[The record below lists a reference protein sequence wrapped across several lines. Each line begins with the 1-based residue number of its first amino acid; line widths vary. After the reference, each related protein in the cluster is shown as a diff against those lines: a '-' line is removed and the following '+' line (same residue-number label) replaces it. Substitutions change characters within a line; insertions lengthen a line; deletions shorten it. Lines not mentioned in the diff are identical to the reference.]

1 MQIND
6 IKTLVARLGAIVDGW
21 DEQSGAPAVERHIA
35 ASLLAELYEA
45 VKFDTALAA
54 TVVAKVGAEP
64 EPAEEVVAEPTD
76 EVAEVIDLSDIFGGS
91 FGDDDEEIV
100 EQKVA
105 EQPIEEVAEPEQEI
119 EAEPEPEPE
128 IEEQPEPE
136 IEIEEQPEPEIEQEE
151 VQSEE
156 EQVLEDREEVVEQPA
171 EIEAQPVEEE
181 EEQPDVEKEEQSVE
195 IETQPVVEEVE
206 QSIET
211 EEQPV
216 KIEEEEQPAETEEE
230 EQPDVEKEE
239 QSVEIET
246 QPVVEEVELSIETE
260 EQPTE
265 TEKEEQPTEIEAEE
279 QPTET
284 EEEELP
290 TVAEAEKPKSEQA
303 SLFDMEIVRRP
314 RSSSGRRVIM
324 SLYGESATSSSRE
337 EKTREKAVE
346 PAPDAIQPVEQP
358 ADESPKAV
366 SVAERIAAAQTEG
379 PQVLGD
385 VIGAGTT
392 TLAEAVAA
400 SQPTVQTVQNDR
412 VNTLRAAI
420 GINDRFI
427 MIRDLF
433 GGDGAAFDQAMDEL
447 DAFEDF
453 NECLV
458 YMSTYRWNPNSDGA
472 RMLMDL
478 VTRKLL

>member
-54 TVVAKVGAEP
+54 TEVAKVVAEP
-64 EPAEEVVAEPTD
+64 KPAEEVVAEPAE

-100 EQKVA
+100 EQEVA
-105 EQPIEEVAEPEQEI
+105 EQPIEEVAEPEPEI
-119 EAEPEPEPE
+119 EPEPEPE
-128 IEEQPEPE
+128 P
-136 IEIEEQPEPEIEQEE
+136 EIEEQPEPEIEQEE

-156 EQVLEDREEVVEQPA
+156 EQVLEDSEEVVEQPA

-211 EEQPV
+211 EEQPAE
-216 KIEEEEQPAETEEE
+216 IEEEEQPSETEAEEQTTETEEE
-230 EQPDVEKEE
+230 EQ
-239 QSVEIET
+239 
-246 QPVVEEVELSIETE
+246 
-260 EQPTE
+260 
-265 TEKEEQPTEIEAEE
+265 
-279 QPTET
+279 
-284 EEEELP
+284 P

-358 ADESPKAV
+358 TDESPKAV

-433 GGDGAAFDQAMDEL
+433 GGDGAAFDRAMDEL

>member
-54 TVVAKVGAEP
+54 TEVAKVVAEP
-64 EPAEEVVAEPTD
+64 KPAEEVVAEPAE

-91 FGDDDEEIV
+91 FGDDEEEIV
-100 EQKVA
+100 EQEVA

-119 EAEPEPEPE
+119 EPEPEPEPE
-128 IEEQPEPE
+128 P
-136 IEIEEQPEPEIEQEE
+136 EIEEQPEPEIEQEE

-156 EQVLEDREEVVEQPA
+156 EQVLEDSEEVVEQPA
-171 EIEAQPVEEE
+171 EIEARPVEEE

-211 EEQPV
+211 EEQ
-216 KIEEEEQPAETEEE
+216 
-230 EQPDVEKEE
+230 
-239 QSVEIET
+239 S
-246 QPVVEEVELSIETE
+246 
-260 EQPTE
+260 
-265 TEKEEQPTEIEAEE
+265 TEIEEEE

-284 EEEELP
+284 EEEEQP
-290 TVAEAEKPKSEQA
+290 SVAEAEKPKSEQA

-346 PAPDAIQPVEQP
+346 PAPDAIEPVEQP

-433 GGDGAAFDQAMDEL
+433 GGDGAAFDRAMDEL

>member
-54 TVVAKVGAEP
+54 TEVAKVVAEP
-64 EPAEEVVAEPTD
+64 EPAGEVVAEPAE

-100 EQKVA
+100 EQEVA
-105 EQPIEEVAEPEQEI
+105 EQPIEEVAEPEPEQEI
-119 EAEPEPEPE
+119 EPEPEPEPE
-128 IEEQPEPE
+128 IEEQPEV
-136 IEIEEQPEPEIEQEE
+136 EIEQEE

-156 EQVLEDREEVVEQPA
+156 EQVLEDSEEVVEQPA

-206 QSIET
+206 H
-211 EEQPV
+211 
-216 KIEEEEQPAETEEE
+216 
-230 EQPDVEKEE
+230 
-239 QSVEIET
+239 
-246 QPVVEEVELSIETE
+246 LIETE

-265 TEKEEQPTEIEAEE
+265 IEEEEQPA
-279 QPTET
+279 
-284 EEEELP
+284 
-290 TVAEAEKPKSEQA
+290 VADAEKPKSEQA

-358 ADESPKAV
+358 TDESPKAV
-366 SVAERIAAAQTEG
+366 SMAERIAAAQTEG

-433 GGDGAAFDQAMDEL
+433 GGDGAAFDRAMDEL

>member
-1 MQIND
+1 M
-6 IKTLVARLGAIVDGW
+6 
-21 DEQSGAPAVERHIA
+21 
-35 ASLLAELYEA
+35 
-45 VKFDTALAA
+45 
-54 TVVAKVGAEP
+54 
-64 EPAEEVVAEPTD
+64 
-76 EVAEVIDLSDIFGGS
+76 
-91 FGDDDEEIV
+91 
-100 EQKVA
+100 
-105 EQPIEEVAEPEQEI
+105 
-119 EAEPEPEPE
+119 
-128 IEEQPEPE
+128 
-136 IEIEEQPEPEIEQEE
+136 
-151 VQSEE
+151 
-156 EQVLEDREEVVEQPA
+156 
-171 EIEAQPVEEE
+171 
-181 EEQPDVEKEEQSVE
+181 
-195 IETQPVVEEVE
+195 
-206 QSIET
+206 
-211 EEQPV
+211 
-216 KIEEEEQPAETEEE
+216 
-230 EQPDVEKEE
+230 
-239 QSVEIET
+239 
-246 QPVVEEVELSIETE
+246 
-260 EQPTE
+260 
-265 TEKEEQPTEIEAEE
+265 
-279 QPTET
+279 
-284 EEEELP
+284 
-290 TVAEAEKPKSEQA
+290 
-303 SLFDMEIVRRP
+303 FDMEIVRRP

-400 SQPTVQTVQNDR
+400 SQPTVQNVQNDR

>member
-54 TVVAKVGAEP
+54 TEVAKVVAEP
-64 EPAEEVVAEPTD
+64 EPAEEVVAEPTE

-100 EQKVA
+100 EQEVA

-136 IEIEEQPEPEIEQEE
+136 IEQEE

-156 EQVLEDREEVVEQPA
+156 EQVLEDSEEVVEQPA

-181 EEQPDVEKEEQSVE
+181 EEQPDVEM
-195 IETQPVVEEVE
+195 
-206 QSIET
+206 
-211 EEQPV
+211 
-216 KIEEEEQPAETEEE
+216 E
-230 EQPDVEKEE
+230 EQPDVEKEG

-265 TEKEEQPTEIEAEE
+265 TEEEEQPAEIEEEE
-279 QPTET
+279 QPA
-284 EEEELP
+284 
-290 TVAEAEKPKSEQA
+290 VAEAEKPKSEQA

-433 GGDGAAFDQAMDEL
+433 GGDGAAFDRAMDEL

>member
-54 TVVAKVGAEP
+54 TEVAKEVAEP
-64 EPAEEVVAEPTD
+64 EPAEEVVAEPTE

-100 EQKVA
+100 EQEVA
-105 EQPIEEVAEPEQEI
+105 EQPIEEVAEPESEI
-119 EAEPEPEPE
+119 EPEPEPEPE
-128 IEEQPEPE
+128 IEEQP
-136 IEIEEQPEPEIEQEE
+136 
-151 VQSEE
+151 
-156 EQVLEDREEVVEQPA
+156 
-171 EIEAQPVEEE
+171 
-181 EEQPDVEKEEQSVE
+181 DVEKEEQYVE

-206 QSIET
+206 HSIET
-211 EEQPV
+211 EEQPSEIEAEEQPTE
-216 KIEEEEQPAETEEE
+216 IEEEKQPAETEEE
-230 EQPDVEKEE
+230 EQP
-239 QSVEIET
+239 T
-246 QPVVEEVELSIETE
+246 M
-260 EQPTE
+260 
-265 TEKEEQPTEIEAEE
+265 
-279 QPTET
+279 
-284 EEEELP
+284 
-290 TVAEAEKPKSEQA
+290 AEAEKPKSEQA

-433 GGDGAAFDQAMDEL
+433 GGDGAAFDRAMDEL

>member
-54 TVVAKVGAEP
+54 TEVAKVVAEP
-64 EPAEEVVAEPTD
+64 EPAEEVVAEPTE

-100 EQKVA
+100 EQEVA
-105 EQPIEEVAEPEQEI
+105 EQLIEEVAEPEQEI
-119 EAEPEPEPE
+119 EPEIEEQPEPEPE

-136 IEIEEQPEPEIEQEE
+136 IEQEE
-151 VQSEE
+151 AQSEE

-171 EIEAQPVEEE
+171 EIEAQP
-181 EEQPDVEKEEQSVE
+181 DVEKEEQLDE

-211 EEQPV
+211 EEQP
-216 KIEEEEQPAETEEE
+216 AETEEE
-230 EQPDVEKEE
+230 EQPA
-239 QSVEIET
+239 EIE
-246 QPVVEEVELSIETE
+246 EE
-260 EQPTE
+260 EQP
-265 TEKEEQPTEIEAEE
+265 A
-279 QPTET
+279 
-284 EEEELP
+284 
-290 TVAEAEKPKSEQA
+290 VAEAEKPKSEQA

>member
-45 VKFDTALAA
+45 VKFDTALGA
-54 TVVAKVGAEP
+54 TEVAKVVAEP
-64 EPAEEVVAEPTD
+64 EPAEEVVAEPTE

-100 EQKVA
+100 EQEVA

-119 EAEPEPEPE
+119 EPEPESEPE

-136 IEIEEQPEPEIEQEE
+136 PESEQEE

-156 EQVLEDREEVVEQPA
+156 EQVLEDSEEVVEQPA
-171 EIEAQPVEEE
+171 EIEAQPV
-181 EEQPDVEKEEQSVE
+181 
-195 IETQPVVEEVE
+195 VEEVE
-206 QSIET
+206 HSIET
-211 EEQPV
+211 EEQP
-216 KIEEEEQPAETEEE
+216 AET
-230 EQPDVEKEE
+230 
-239 QSVEIET
+239 
-246 QPVVEEVELSIETE
+246 
-260 EQPTE
+260 
-265 TEKEEQPTEIEAEE
+265 EAEE

-284 EEEELP
+284 EEEEQ
-290 TVAEAEKPKSEQA
+290 TAVAEAEKPKSEQA

-346 PAPDAIQPVEQP
+346 PAPDAIEPVEQP

-433 GGDGAAFDQAMDEL
+433 GGDGAAFDRAMDEL

>member
-54 TVVAKVGAEP
+54 TEVAKVVAEP
-64 EPAEEVVAEPTD
+64 EPAEEVVAEPTE

-100 EQKVA
+100 EQEVA

-119 EAEPEPEPE
+119 EPEPEPEP
-128 IEEQPEPE
+128 
-136 IEIEEQPEPEIEQEE
+136 EIEEQPEPEIEQEE

-171 EIEAQPVEEE
+171 EIEAQPIEEE
-181 EEQPDVEKEEQSVE
+181 EEQPDVEMEEQLDE
-195 IETQPVVEEVE
+195 IEAQPVVEEVE
-206 QSIET
+206 HSIET
-211 EEQPV
+211 EEQP
-216 KIEEEEQPAETEEE
+216 A
-230 EQPDVEKEE
+230 
-239 QSVEIET
+239 
-246 QPVVEEVELSIETE
+246 
-260 EQPTE
+260 
-265 TEKEEQPTEIEAEE
+265 EIEAEE

-284 EEEELP
+284 EEAEQP
-290 TVAEAEKPKSEQA
+290 TVAEVEKPKSEQA

-433 GGDGAAFDQAMDEL
+433 GGDGAAFDRAMEEL

>member
-54 TVVAKVGAEP
+54 TEVAKVVAEP
-64 EPAEEVVAEPTD
+64 EPTEAVVAEPAE

-156 EQVLEDREEVVEQPA
+156 EQVLEDSEEVVEQPA

-211 EEQPV
+211 EEQPAE
-216 KIEEEEQPAETEEE
+216 IEEEEQPAEIEEEEQPSETEAEEQTTETEEE
-230 EQPDVEKEE
+230 EQP
-239 QSVEIET
+239 
-246 QPVVEEVELSIETE
+246 
-260 EQPTE
+260 
-265 TEKEEQPTEIEAEE
+265 
-279 QPTET
+279 
-284 EEEELP
+284 
-290 TVAEAEKPKSEQA
+290 TVAETEKPKSEQA

-433 GGDGAAFDQAMDEL
+433 GGDGAAFDRAMEEL

>member
-54 TVVAKVGAEP
+54 TEVAKVVAEP
-64 EPAEEVVAEPTD
+64 EPAEEVVAEPAE

-100 EQKVA
+100 EQEVA

-119 EAEPEPEPE
+119 EPEPESEPE

-156 EQVLEDREEVVEQPA
+156 EQVLEDSEEVVEQPA

-211 EEQPV
+211 EEQP
-216 KIEEEEQPAETEEE
+216 
-230 EQPDVEKEE
+230 
-239 QSVEIET
+239 S
-246 QPVVEEVELSIETE
+246 
-260 EQPTE
+260 
-265 TEKEEQPTEIEAEE
+265 EIEAEE

-284 EEEELP
+284 EEEEQP
-290 TVAEAEKPKSEQA
+290 AVAEAEKPKSEQA

-358 ADESPKAV
+358 TDESPKAV

-433 GGDGAAFDQAMDEL
+433 GGDGAAFDRAMDEL

>member
-54 TVVAKVGAEP
+54 TEVAKVVAEP
-64 EPAEEVVAEPTD
+64 KPAEEVVAEPAE

-100 EQKVA
+100 EQEVA

-119 EAEPEPEPE
+119 EPEPEPEPE

-156 EQVLEDREEVVEQPA
+156 EQMLEDSEEVVEQPA
-171 EIEAQPVEEE
+171 AIETQPVEEE
-181 EEQPDVEKEEQSVE
+181 EEQPDVEMEEQSVE

-211 EEQPV
+211 EEQPAE
-216 KIEEEEQPAETEEE
+216 IEEEEQPSETEAEEQTTETEEE
-230 EQPDVEKEE
+230 EQP
-239 QSVEIET
+239 
-246 QPVVEEVELSIETE
+246 
-260 EQPTE
+260 
-265 TEKEEQPTEIEAEE
+265 
-279 QPTET
+279 
-284 EEEELP
+284 
-290 TVAEAEKPKSEQA
+290 TVAETEKPKSEQA

-433 GGDGAAFDQAMDEL
+433 GGDGAAFDRAMDEL

>member
-54 TVVAKVGAEP
+54 TEVAKVFAEP
-64 EPAEEVVAEPTD
+64 EPAEEVVAEPTE

-100 EQKVA
+100 EQEVA

-156 EQVLEDREEVVEQPA
+156 EQVLEDSEEVVEQPA

-206 QSIET
+206 HSIET
-211 EEQPV
+211 
-216 KIEEEEQPAETEEE
+216 EEQPAETEEE
-230 EQPDVEKEE
+230 EQ
-239 QSVEIET
+239 
-246 QPVVEEVELSIETE
+246 
-260 EQPTE
+260 
-265 TEKEEQPTEIEAEE
+265 
-279 QPTET
+279 
-284 EEEELP
+284 P

-433 GGDGAAFDQAMDEL
+433 GGDGAAFDRAMEEL

>member
-54 TVVAKVGAEP
+54 TEVAKMVAEP
-64 EPAEEVVAEPTD
+64 ELAEEVVAEPTE

-100 EQKVA
+100 EQEVA

-119 EAEPEPEPE
+119 EPEPE

-136 IEIEEQPEPEIEQEE
+136 SEPEPEIEQEE
-151 VQSEE
+151 AQSEE

-206 QSIET
+206 
-211 EEQPV
+211 
-216 KIEEEEQPAETEEE
+216 
-230 EQPDVEKEE
+230 
-239 QSVEIET
+239 
-246 QPVVEEVELSIETE
+246 LSIETE
-260 EQPTE
+260 EQPA
-265 TEKEEQPTEIEAEE
+265 EIEAEE
-279 QPTET
+279 QPA
-284 EEEELP
+284 
-290 TVAEAEKPKSEQA
+290 VAEAEKPKSEQA

-346 PAPDAIQPVEQP
+346 PAPDAIEPVEQP

>member
-6 IKTLVARLGAIVDGW
+6 IKTLVARLEAIVDGW

-54 TVVAKVGAEP
+54 TEVAKMVAEP
-64 EPAEEVVAEPTD
+64 ELAEEVVAEPTE

-100 EQKVA
+100 EQEVA

-119 EAEPEPEPE
+119 EPEPE

-136 IEIEEQPEPEIEQEE
+136 SEPEPEIEQEE
-151 VQSEE
+151 AQSEE

-181 EEQPDVEKEEQSVE
+181 EEQPDVEKEGQSVE

-206 QSIET
+206 QTIET
-211 EEQPV
+211 
-216 KIEEEEQPAETEEE
+216 
-230 EQPDVEKEE
+230 
-239 QSVEIET
+239 
-246 QPVVEEVELSIETE
+246 
-260 EQPTE
+260 
-265 TEKEEQPTEIEAEE
+265 EEQPTEIEAEE
-279 QPTET
+279 QPAEI

-400 SQPTVQTVQNDR
+400 SQPTVQNVQNDR

>member
-54 TVVAKVGAEP
+54 TEVAKVVAEP
-64 EPAEEVVAEPTD
+64 EPTETVVAEPTE

-91 FGDDDEEIV
+91 FDDDDEEIV
-100 EQKVA
+100 EQEVA

-119 EAEPEPEPE
+119 EPEPEPEPD
-128 IEEQPEPE
+128 
-136 IEIEEQPEPEIEQEE
+136 PEPEIEQEE

-171 EIEAQPVEEE
+171 EIEAQPVVEE
-181 EEQPDVEKEEQSVE
+181 EEQPDVEMEEQSVE
-195 IETQPVVEEVE
+195 IETQPVVEDVE

-211 EEQPV
+211 EEQPTE
-216 KIEEEEQPAETEEE
+216 IEEEEQPAEIEEE
-230 EQPDVEKEE
+230 EQP
-239 QSVEIET
+239 
-246 QPVVEEVELSIETE
+246 
-260 EQPTE
+260 
-265 TEKEEQPTEIEAEE
+265 A
-279 QPTET
+279 
-284 EEEELP
+284 
-290 TVAEAEKPKSEQA
+290 VAEAEKPKSEQA

-433 GGDGAAFDQAMDEL
+433 GGDGAAFDRAMDEL

>member
-54 TVVAKVGAEP
+54 TEVAKVVAEP

-100 EQKVA
+100 EQEVA

-119 EAEPEPEPE
+119 EPEPEPEP
-128 IEEQPEPE
+128 
-136 IEIEEQPEPEIEQEE
+136 EIEEQPEPEIEQEE

-181 EEQPDVEKEEQSVE
+181 EEQPDVEMEEQSVE
-195 IETQPVVEEVE
+195 IEAQPVVEEVE

-230 EQPDVEKEE
+230 EQPVK
-239 QSVEIET
+239 I
-246 QPVVEEVELSIETE
+246 
-260 EQPTE
+260 
-265 TEKEEQPTEIEAEE
+265 
-279 QPTET
+279 
-284 EEEELP
+284 EEEEQP

>member
-54 TVVAKVGAEP
+54 TEVAKVVAEP
-64 EPAEEVVAEPTD
+64 EPAEEVVAEPT
-76 EVAEVIDLSDIFGGS
+76 EAVAEVIDLSDIFGGS
-91 FGDDDEEIV
+91 FGDDEEEIV
-100 EQKVA
+100 EQEVA
-105 EQPIEEVAEPEQEI
+105 EQPIEETAEPEQEI
-119 EAEPEPEPE
+119 EPEPEPEP
-128 IEEQPEPE
+128 
-136 IEIEEQPEPEIEQEE
+136 EIEEQPEPEIEQEE

-156 EQVLEDREEVVEQPA
+156 EQVLEDSEEVVEQPA
-171 EIEAQPVEEE
+171 EIEA
-181 EEQPDVEKEEQSVE
+181 
-195 IETQPVVEEVE
+195 QPVVEEVE

-211 EEQPV
+211 EEQP
-216 KIEEEEQPAETEEE
+216 
-230 EQPDVEKEE
+230 D
-239 QSVEIET
+239 EIET
-246 QPVVEEVELSIETE
+246 QPVVEVVEQSIETE
-260 EQPTE
+260 EQPA
-265 TEKEEQPTEIEAEE
+265 EIEEEELPVKIEEEE

-284 EEEELP
+284 EEEEQP
-290 TVAEAEKPKSEQA
+290 AVAEAEKPKSEQA

-433 GGDGAAFDQAMDEL
+433 GGDGAAFDRAMDEL

>member
-54 TVVAKVGAEP
+54 TEVAKVVAEP
-64 EPAEEVVAEPTD
+64 EPTEEVVAEPTE

-100 EQKVA
+100 EHEVA

-119 EAEPEPEPE
+119 EPEPEPE
-128 IEEQPEPE
+128 
-136 IEIEEQPEPEIEQEE
+136 PEPEIEQEE

-181 EEQPDVEKEEQSVE
+181 EEQSVE

-211 EEQPV
+211 EEQP
-216 KIEEEEQPAETEEE
+216 AETEEE
-230 EQPDVEKEE
+230 EQP
-239 QSVEIET
+239 
-246 QPVVEEVELSIETE
+246 
-260 EQPTE
+260 
-265 TEKEEQPTEIEAEE
+265 A
-279 QPTET
+279 
-284 EEEELP
+284 
-290 TVAEAEKPKSEQA
+290 VAEAEKPKSEQA

-337 EKTREKAVE
+337 GKTREKAVE
-346 PAPDAIQPVEQP
+346 PAPDATQPVEQP

-433 GGDGAAFDQAMDEL
+433 GGDGAAFDRAMDEL